1 MLALDNPSPD
11 PISVVVDVNKSQYI
25 LCNLQSGKI
34 LQQPLNLNFTE
45 GEEIAL
51 FIEGDGE
58 VHLTG
63 ILLIYWRLFRKSL
76 NFLIEAEY
84 FHLNR
89 IVYCYFNHGF
99 DGGVI
104 FLGESRLKLNVYSAL

>member
-63 ILLIYWRLFRKSL
+63 ILLIYWRLIFPRSL
-76 NFLIEAEY
+76 N
-84 FHLNR
+84 
-89 IVYCYFNHGF
+89 
-99 DGGVI
+99 
-104 FLGESRLKLNVYSAL
+104 

>member
-1 MLALDNPSPD
+1 MYLLALDNPSPD

-25 LCNLQSGKI
+25 LCNLQAGKI

-63 ILLIYWRLFRKSL
+63 ILSIYWRLVFHRSFDRIFDRSGIFSFKQNSL
-76 NFLIEAEY
+76 LLF
-84 FHLNR
+84 
-89 IVYCYFNHGF
+89 
-99 DGGVI
+99 
-104 FLGESRLKLNVYSAL
+104 